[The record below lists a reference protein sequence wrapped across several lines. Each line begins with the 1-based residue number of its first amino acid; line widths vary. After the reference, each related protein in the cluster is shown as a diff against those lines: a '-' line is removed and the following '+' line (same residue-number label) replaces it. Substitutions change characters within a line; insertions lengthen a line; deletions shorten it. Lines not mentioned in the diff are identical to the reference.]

1 MVTNVQYTALP
12 TATVTL
18 AQAKKHLRIEDSFT
32 DEDEL
37 IQAYIDAAI
46 ENCEN
51 FTGGSI
57 INKTM
62 VMTMDAFDSPVL
74 FEAFP
79 LREITTVEYLAKETN
94 AVVVLP
100 VEKYRLTTQNA
111 KCFSLRFLNDL
122 PEIAKNIEAVT
133 VTVDLGYATIPKP
146 IIQAIKLQIADMY
159 ERREDRSESITTASA
174 ALLRP
179 YKKY

>member
-1 MVTNVQYTALP
+1 MVTNVQYTMLP
-12 TATVTL
+12 TVTVTL
-18 AQAKKHLRIEDSFT
+18 AQAKKHLRIEELFT

-62 VMTMDAFDSPVL
+62 VMTIDGFDSPL
-74 FEAFP
+74 IFEAFP
-79 LREITTVEYLAKETN
+79 LREVTTVEYLDKDTN
-94 AVVVLP
+94 AVVVLAA
-100 VEKYRLTTQNA
+100 EKYRLTTQNA
-111 KCFSLRFLNDL
+111 KCFSLRFLHDL
-122 PEIAKNIEAVT
+122 PEIAENIEAVT
-133 VTVDLGYATIPKP
+133 VTVDLGYETIPKP